1 VLLRTL
7 GGLNL
12 EGASLT
18 RPKPLLMLAYV
29 CIEGPVTRRE
39 LSDVFFRDADDARDS
54 LSTALR
60 HLRRAGAVER
70 LPDERVAA
78 LVDCDATGLLR
89 DFDAYRY
96 EAVLHA
102 YEGPFL
108 DGIDVSLGLDLE
120 TWLFTTR
127 EAIARR
133 VRVAALHRARAQI
146 AEGQLDE
153 ARRLAALAVHLR
165 GAPELEMDELAA
177 ALPVL
182 ERLNLPEAAQV
193 RELAESYGV
202 DWSVRGP
209 GVPSARG
216 SRPCRAATPPSSAAR
231 RTAGPGGPPARA
243 DTRLLTL
250 FGLGGVGKTRLALRL
265 AERLA
270 AHGSERYPDGVAV
283 VSLESVDRPSE
294 VVPTIAAGLALPAT
308 AGASAADLGDA
319 LESWRA
325 LLVLDNFERVT
336 APRPTSRSSS
346 SAAPTSSSSSPA
358 GLGWASRA
366 SGPSSS
372 AGSLRRTPERT
383 EERRPTLPS
392 SSSSGRRA
400 WASRLEATVR
410 DAEAIEALCATLE
423 GYPLGIELAAALA
436 RALSVDEIHAG
447 LRRDLAVLD
456 HGPADA
462 PPRHRGVRAV
472 LEPSWSLLGPRER
485 DAVVRLG
492 VFRTAFAFDAAAAV
506 AGLSLPSLLRLVDH
520 AVVRSEGSGRGRF
533 GFHPVMLAF
542 VRERGGAAERE
553 AAEAAHRSFFAE
565 RLALDGKR
573 VATEPR
579 EVLDRLASELPDV
592 MHAVRGHLATGD
604 VARAIDMML
613 ALVVDADFLQARGGG
628 PELIALARTAAA
640 AAEARGDL
648 GAAEPL
654 WTKVANA
661 VRVLLDDP
669 VEAAGLYGRALE
681 LAERGD
687 DVPRQVMLHAI
698 LGAVLD
704 ARSPDAA
711 EAHMAAARDLA
722 DAADDDLLRCEV
734 LHRWGYVACVRR
746 DWARARVL
754 NAEAVEI
761 ADRLW
766 SAGGVPSARV
776 PSLLFHSLH
785 NLGVAEEGL
794 GDVAASVPHRARAL
808 EVAIA
813 RGQSLWIA
821 NARHDL
827 AIAHRA
833 LDDLD
838 AARRHATEAL
848 APLRSAGC
856 GQEPRCRRG
865 AAARVAG
872 GGERLTLRSRAEAHD
887 RGAAHPSGSAGATS
901 RGACEHGTQPPT
913 SPLLRRARR
922 RAGGRRREPGG
933 RRPGERGGVAHLRR
947 LRAHVAGRTR
957 PGCQDRRRR

>member
-7 GGLNL
+7 GGLSL

-54 LSTALR
+54 LSTALA
-60 HLRRAGAVER
+60 HLRRPGAVER
-70 LPDERVAA
+70 LPGERIAS
-78 LVDCDATGLLR
+78 LVPCDATELLR

-96 EAVLHA
+96 DAVLRA
-102 YEGPFL
+102 YGGPFL
-108 DGIDVSLGLDLE
+108 DGIDVPLGLDLE
-120 TWLFTTR
+120 TWLFATR

-133 VRVAALHRARAQI
+133 VRAAAIHRARSHL
-146 AEGQLDE
+146 AEGQHDE

-165 GAPELEMDELAA
+165 GAPELDVDELASS
-177 ALPVL
+177 LPVL
-182 ERLNLPEAAQV
+182 ERLGLPEAAQL
-193 RELAESYGV
+193 RELGESYGV
-202 DWSVRGP
+202 DLE
-209 GVPSARG
+209 
-216 SRPCRAATPPSSAAR
+216 RP
-231 RTAGPGGPPARA
+231 TAGGVERTRIATVPRRNTAFLGRRDELRA
-243 DTRLLTL
+243 LEDLLRDPDTRLLTL

-265 AERLA
+265 AERLV
-270 AHGSERYPDGVAV
+270 AHGAERYPDGVAV
-283 VSLESVDRPSE
+283 VSLESVERPAD

-336 APRPTSRSSS
+336 AAATEIGLLLERCPHLQFLVTSR
-346 SAAPTSSSSSPA
+346 ARLGLA
-358 GLGWASRA
+358 G
-366 SGPSSS
+366 
-372 AGSLRRTPERT
+372 ERT
-383 EERRPTLPS
+383 FELRGLATQGADGGAPSDAAQLFIERATSVGFPH
-392 SSSSGRRA
+392 
-400 WASRLEATVR
+400 EATVR
-410 DAEAIEALCATLE
+410 DAEAIEALCTTLE

-447 LRRDLAVLD
+447 LRRDLEVLD
-456 HGPADA
+456 HGPTDA

-485 DAVVRLG
+485 DAVLRLG
-492 VFRTAFAFDAAAAV
+492 VFRTTFAFDAAAAV

-542 VRERGGAAERE
+542 VRERSGTAERE

-565 RLALDGKR
+565 RVAGDGKR

-579 EVLDRLASELPDV
+579 EVLDRLAAELPDV
-592 MHAVRGHLATGD
+592 MHAVRGHLSEGEA
-604 VARAIDMML
+604 ARAIDMML

-628 PELIALARTAAA
+628 PELIALARAAAA

-681 LAERGD
+681 LAERGG
-687 DVPRQVMLHAI
+687 DVARQVMLHAI

-711 EAHMAAARDLA
+711 EAHMAAARELA

-746 DWARARVL
+746 DWAQARAL

-766 SAGGVPSARV
+766 SASDVPSARV

-827 AIAHRA
+827 AIAYRA

-848 APLRSAGC
+848 RLYEL
-856 GQEPRCRRG
+856 QG
-865 AAARVAG
+865 AARN
-872 GGERLTLRSRAEAHD
+872 RAAVE
-887 RGAAHPSGSAGATS
+887 G
-901 RGACEHGTQPPT
+901 
-913 SPLLRRARR
+913 LLREWQEEGASR
-922 RAGGRRREPGG
+922 
-933 RRPGERGGVAHLRR
+933 
-947 LRAHVAGRTR
+947 
-957 PGCQDRRRR
+957 